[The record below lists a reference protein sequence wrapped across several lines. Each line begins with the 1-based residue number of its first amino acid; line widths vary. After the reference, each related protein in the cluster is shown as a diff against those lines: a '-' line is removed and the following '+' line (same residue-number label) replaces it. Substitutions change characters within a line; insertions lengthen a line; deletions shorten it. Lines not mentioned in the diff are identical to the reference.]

1 MKGGHGR
8 CRQGRDP
15 AMPHRLLLSAAT
27 AGLLLAPS
35 LLGQRVVVVDANN
48 GPGTNHTTLAAAF
61 ADLQADDFVVV
72 RAGNYDGAHVS
83 TPHSFC
89 LVGEGNPTVTPP
101 AGSFTST
108 VEIAMWGGA
117 HQRVSIRGMT
127 FLSQTTAQWALAAV
141 TFWNHWPA
149 PTVHLEDCTVD
160 SNSPLADR
168 VSLVAQ
174 SVGLTAQRCDLGTT
188 QVVDSMATF
197 VDCTITGDDLSSYQG
212 ATQRAQTAIDV
223 LRSTVW
229 FVDCTVAAGDSN
241 LVYAEPASCIG
252 STDYSN
258 SITSHVYVCGNTT
271 LRADQSPN
279 PVWPVPYVFQNY
291 APWYAPGTIEY
302 ESSVVMLPTPGQGIA
317 SGGLL
322 LTQRSIVCAEGSPA
336 PLGGSFTTTV
346 HGDAN
351 EIAFAFA
358 SMSTQPVSVLGTPLL
373 LDLATAVPIGFAV
386 TDGNGDAA
394 FPVVINNVATLRGL
408 VVEVTGGRLTSTGA
422 LELTNPVA
430 GLVH

>member
-1 MKGGHGR
+1 
-8 CRQGRDP
+8 
-15 AMPHRLLLSAAT
+15 MPHRLLLLAAT

-61 ADLQADDFVVV
+61 ADLQADDYVIV
-72 RAGNYDGAHVS
+72 RAGNYAGAHVS
-83 TPHSFC
+83 TQHSFC
-89 LVGEGNPTVTPP
+89 LVGEGNPVVAATP
-101 AGSFTST
+101 GSYATT
-108 VEIAMWGGA
+108 VEIAMWGGSQ
-117 HQRVSIRGMT
+117 QRVSIRGMT
-127 FLSQTTAQWALAAV
+127 FLSQNTGQWALG
-141 TFWNHWPA
+141 TITYWNHWPA
-149 PTVHLEDCTVD
+149 PTVHLEDCVVD

-168 VSLVAQ
+168 VSLLAT

-188 QVVDSMATF
+188 QVVDSIATF

-229 FVDCTVAAGDSN
+229 FVDCTVSAGDSN
-241 LVYAEPASCIG
+241 LVYAEPAACIG

-258 SITSHVYVCGNTT
+258 SITSHVYVCGNST
-271 LRADQSPN
+271 LRADQSPH
-279 PVWPVPYVFQNY
+279 PSWPAPYVFHNY
-291 APWYAPGTIEY
+291 APWYPPGIVEY
-302 ESSVVMLPTPGQGIA
+302 EGSVVMLPTPGQGIA
-317 SGGLL
+317 SGGLNVV
-322 LTQRSIVCAEGSPA
+322 QRSIACAEGSPA

-358 SMSTQPVSVLGTPLL
+358 SMSTQPVNALGTPLL

-386 TDGNGDAA
+386 TNGSGDAA
-394 FPVVINNVATLRGL
+394 FPVAINNVNTLRGL
-408 VVEVTGGRLTSTGA
+408 VVEATGGRLTSTGA